1 MFKIGACR
9 MKTLARLLV
18 GPLFLLL
25 AANLARSAEAIDPYN
40 PPEGL
45 FSDEWLEVYL
55 GGSKM
60 GYGHNTCRREGGVV
74 HTATEMQ
81 LRIGRA
87 GQAIE
92 LGVKQK
98 TKETV
103 DGTPLAFSSEMDFSA
118 QTLSMKGTI
127 ANGVV
132 KVTTSQSGVEQT
144 QAYDFPEGALMSWGL
159 LRESLIRGYK
169 PGVEYTLDVYEP
181 QSMLNAAIKTTTKI
195 GDWEEFD
202 HRGQKLRGMRAEATM
217 VMPVG
222 TIRMTSW
229 VDAHGTVLKGELP
242 FPGVG
247 DLVLYSVDEAT
258 ALGDFMPPE
267 IFMTTTITVPRI
279 DTQKARAIKFRVTL
293 KDEATGPLELPTTG
307 MQKPRMINDRTAE
320 VVVMRQRHVGPA
332 NDKYATP
339 SDPALREYRDSNLS
353 MNLDDPELIKVAK
366 KASGGA
372 QEPFELAANLRRFA
386 REYIRNKSLD
396 IGFATANEVCRT
408 QEGDCSEHGVF
419 LAALGRLN
427 GLPSR
432 VVVGIAYAPI
442 FGGATDIMGYHMWTQ
457 FYIDGEWYDFDAALG
472 DEREPSPARI
482 AFAVSSLKHAGLV
495 ELSLPLIGTMGA
507 LDVEVV
513 EVR

>member
-1 MFKIGACR
+1 R
-9 MKTLARLLV
+9 MKTLARLLL
-18 GPLFLLL
+18 GSLFLLL
-25 AANLARSAEAIDPYN
+25 VAEVARSAEAIDPRN

-45 FSDEWLEVYL
+45 FSDEWLEVHL
-55 GGSKM
+55 GGSKI
-60 GYGHNTCRREGGVV
+60 GYGHNTCRREGDAV
-74 HTATEMQ
+74 HTATEMH

-98 TKETV
+98 SKETV

-118 QTLSMKGTI
+118 QTLAMKGTI
-127 ANGVV
+127 ADGVV
-132 KVTTSQSGVEQT
+132 KVTTSQAGIEQT
-144 QAYDFPEGALMSWGL
+144 QEYDFPDGALMSWGL
-159 LRESLIRGYK
+159 LREGLIRGYK

-181 QSMLNAAIKTTTKI
+181 QSMLNAAIKTITKI

-222 TIRMTSW
+222 TMRMTSW
-229 VDAHGTVLKGELP
+229 VAADGTVLKGELP

-293 KDEATGPLELPTTG
+293 KDQATEPLELPTTG
-307 MQKPRMINDRTAE
+307 MQKPKVINDRAAE
-320 VVVMRQRHVGPA
+320 VIVMRQRHVGPA
-332 NDKYATP
+332 NIEYAAP
-339 SDPALREYRDSNLS
+339 SDPALREYLDSNLS
-353 MNLDDPELIKVAK
+353 MNLEDPELIKVAK
-366 KASGGA
+366 EASGGA
-372 QEPFELAANLRRFA
+372 KDPFELADNLRRFA
-386 REYIRNKSLD
+386 RDYISNKSLD
-396 IGFATANEVCRT
+396 IGFATAGEVCRT
-408 QEGDCSEHGVF
+408 REGDCSEHGVF
-419 LAALGRLN
+419 LAALGRVN

-432 VVVGIAYAPI
+432 VVVGLAYAPI

-457 FYIDGEWYDFDAALG
+457 FYINGEWYDFDAALG

-495 ELSLPLIGTMGA
+495 ELSLALIGKMG
-507 LDVEVV
+507 LIDLEVV